1 MAVTMSRLGETPCV
15 TLSNDAV
22 DVEVLAGKGADI
34 LSITDR
40 ATGVNPLWRSR
51 WGHHQLRTAQ
61 MSADTTTAWLVSCVG
76 GWNFLFPGGGAE
88 SVVQGGLQPMHG
100 EASITSWDVVDH
112 DGADSAGPWVRLS
125 THLSRSPFALER
137 TVRLVGESGEL
148 EVIDRAVNEGGEPF
162 PTAWTQHPTL
172 GPPFLDGSCV
182 IETNAATIEP
192 DDAYDL
198 PHIPMA
204 IGDRRSWSEAR
215 GIVGRVPSRGE
226 ARQLLSYLHFEEPE
240 SWYRVVNESSGL
252 AFSVN
257 WLTSDYPHAW
267 FFQEMDATGG
277 WPWFSNTFIMAI
289 EPSTTWPG
297 RGLAHAVEVD
307 RVEVLQPG
315 ASMTKSI
322 RASFGRTA

>member
-1 MAVTMSRLGETPCV
+1 MAVTMSQLGETPCV

-112 DGADSAGPWVRLS
+112 DGVDSAGPWVRLS
-125 THLSRSPFALER
+125 THLSRSPFTLER

-172 GPPFLDGSCV
+172 GPPFLDASCV

-192 DDAYDL
+192 DDRSTIVAVSTLSDGISETAWL
-198 PHIPMA
+198 VSNSSGAPMPETKLEPISTSSTTMA
-204 IGDRRSWSEAR
+204 IQKIGPRRSFFTFTASRYYGEPTASSAAVAEGLRPRRRGPDAR
-215 GIVGRVPSRGE
+215 PGQ
-226 ARQLLSYLHFEEPE
+226 RQL
-240 SWYRVVNESSGL
+240 
-252 AFSVN
+252 
-257 WLTSDYPHAW
+257 
-267 FFQEMDATGG
+267 
-277 WPWFSNTFIMAI
+277 
-289 EPSTTWPG
+289 
-297 RGLAHAVEVD
+297 
-307 RVEVLQPG
+307 
-315 ASMTKSI
+315 
-322 RASFGRTA
+322 